1 MVSMRSHKPEEV
13 LQALKAGTT
22 VWILDT
28 MNAGEDD
35 VLIGGSQSEVER
47 DIMNHFELNQWPDG
61 WTLTQVG
68 PGDDWFVRELRA
80 SAPLTEADLRETLD
94 NHDWTT
100 ATSHADIVAT
110 EGDIDWVIIPLADG
124 RWVATDDAEVS
135 GDRITIHPTREA
147 AVADLWSGWQISYPD
162 YSEDQLT
169 DRFGWLGPELNQ
181 ERQHITIVPVDSSG
195 RPVHDSSPTAQ
206 PAPRVADDPELSR

>member
-47 DIMNHFELNQWPDG
+47 DIMNHFELSSWPPD
-61 WTLTQVG
+61 WSLTQIG
-68 PGDDWFVRELRA
+68 PGDEWFKRELY
-80 SAPLTEADLRETLD
+80 SSTLLSEADLRELLD
-94 NHDWTT
+94 QHDWTT
-100 ATSHADIVAT
+100 ATIHAEFIAI
-110 EGDIDWVIIPLADG
+110 EGDVDWCVIPLSDG
-124 RWVATDDAEVS
+124 RWVATDDAEL
-135 GDRITIHPTREA
+135 GEHHMAICPTRKSAIAE
-147 AVADLWSGWQISYPD
+147 LWAGWQVAYPD
-162 YSEDQLT
+162 YREDQRT